1 MVFIFRIYVNYIG
14 FFCRKFLLKWFLF
27 FVVLG
32 IKDFF
37 SFVLDKIKDLMSV
50 VNGLESELK
59 GSINF
64 IIGWDD

>member
-1 MVFIFRIYVNYIG
+1 MIFFFI
-14 FFCRKFLLKWFLF
+14 
-27 FVVLG
+27 VLG

-50 VNGLESELK
+50 VNGLENELK

-64 IIGWDD
+64 IIG